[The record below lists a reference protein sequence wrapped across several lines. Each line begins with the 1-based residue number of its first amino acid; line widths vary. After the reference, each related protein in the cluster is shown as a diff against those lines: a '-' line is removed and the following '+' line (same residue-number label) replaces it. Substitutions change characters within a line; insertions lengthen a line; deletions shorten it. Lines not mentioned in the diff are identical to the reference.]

1 MRGTNTAPRHEF
13 CLEVEHVVEAVQS
26 VRNRGAALVVIASL
40 ATPALGLAAGLP
52 NAPLAVSNEMRHL
65 EVGGQDWYA
74 FTTAGADRN
83 DDPSHVLIILV
94 CGCPTAARRF
104 KVWTA
109 EGLRQKATED
119 PAHPVYAMG
128 EGTKLEYQDGSQTLD
143 RYSGDLVW
151 HNGFKVGGT
160 FYVQVGQIGS
170 QASNYRLT
178 ITGDNISFPAGT
190 STSAAATSAAQV
202 APAVTNRDIPAEQA
216 PGSGMGTAMTPT
228 GQTKTLNP
236 GGQQW
241 YAVTV
246 GRPIKDEDKQNLN
259 VELAAGPGAPSSP
272 SGPQKGW
279 PNAPPAPIP
288 TRTRRPSGKA
298 PRRPI
303 ETATRRWN
311 AITVI

>member
-1 MRGTNTAPRHEF
+1 MLSKQF
-13 CLEVEHVVEAVQS
+13 
-26 VRNRGAALVVIASL
+26 NRFAIGVALVVIASL
-40 ATPALGLAAGLP
+40 ATPALGLAAGSP

-83 DDPSHVLIILV
+83 DDPSHVLIILRV
-94 CGCPTAARRF
+94 PDGSATS

-128 EGTKLEYQDGSQTLD
+128 EGTKLAYQDGSQTLD

-178 ITGDNISFPAGT
+178 ITGDTLVPCGHFNERGGNQC
-190 STSAAATSAAQV
+190 SAS
-202 APAVTNRDIPAEQA
+202 R
-216 PGSGMGTAMTPT
+216 PG
-228 GQTKTLNP
+228 
-236 GGQQW
+236 
-241 YAVTV
+241 
-246 GRPIKDEDKQNLN
+246 RH
-259 VELAAGPGAPSSP
+259 
-272 SGPQKGW
+272 
-279 PNAPPAPIP
+279 
-288 TRTRRPSGKA
+288 
-298 PRRPI
+298 
-303 ETATRRWN
+303 
-311 AITVI
+311 